1 MEVTPENLVLIKL
14 YLHELIFSEKLTSF
28 AIQRREIIVN
38 WQFIF
43 SRCAIGDPLSI
54 DQYRSF
60 FLWKLL
66 QGN

>member
-14 YLHELIFSEKLTSF
+14 YLHELIFSEKSANF

-38 WQFIF
+38 WQFTF

-54 DQYRSF
+54 DQY
-60 FLWKLL
+60 
-66 QGN
+66 

>member
-1 MEVTPENLVLIKL
+1 MEVTQENLVLIKL
-14 YLHELIFSEKLTSF
+14 YLHELIFSKNLASF

-43 SRCAIGDPLSI
+43 SRCAIGEPISI
-54 DQYRSF
+54 DEYQSF